1 MSELTQSLGMASLK
15 GKRWTKDTTVKVA
28 IYALLILVTFIT
40 LFPYIWMVLTSFK
53 EKSEAVNTVDF
64 HFFPQVFKID
74 SYLKLADTDPSFLR
88 AMLNTIIIEVTV
100 VPIGTIV
107 SALAAFS
114 FAKMRLPHKRFF
126 LLFLMSGMMVPYAA
140 VLLPQYRVFKAI
152 GWVGT
157 NSFSQLLPLI
167 VPGLFGNV
175 GMMFFFIQYMKSTP
189 SSLIE
194 SARIDGASW
203 LRVFFQ
209 IVLPVIVPAVAA
221 QVIFWF
227 LGIWNDYFAPSI
239 YLSGDWLTLQALI
252 SALND
257 SLSRRA
263 DVPLVMA
270 GATLGSI
277 PMIVI
282 YIFFQ
287 RYFIQSLALT
297 GIKE

>member
-1 MSELTQSLGMASLK
+1 MSQLTLALGSKSRNNPHRAK
-15 GKRWTKDTTVKVA
+15 NVA
-28 IYALLILVTFIT
+28 IKVLIYGILLLFVFIT

-53 EKSEAVNTVDF
+53 DKTEAISVVEF
-64 HFFPQVFKID
+64 HFFPEVFKID
-74 SYLKLADTDPSFLR
+74 SYVKLMDNEPGFLR
-88 AMLNTIIIEVTV
+88 AMLNTVIIEILVI
-100 VPIGTIV
+100 PIGTLV

-140 VLLPQYRVFKAI
+140 VLLPQYRAFQAI
-152 GWVGT
+152 GWTGD
-157 NSFSQLLPLI
+157 SFLSLLPLI

-175 GMMFFFIQYMKSTP
+175 SMMFFFIQYMKSTP
-189 SSLIE
+189 SALIE
-194 SARIDGASW
+194 AARIDGAGW
-203 LRVFFQ
+203 LRVFFNV
-209 IVLPVIVPAVAA
+209 IFPVIIPAVAA

-257 SLSRRA
+257 AMGRRT
-263 DVPLVMA
+263 DITLVMA
-270 GATLGSI
+270 GATLGSL
-277 PMIVI
+277 PMIVL
-282 YIFFQ
+282 YICFQ
-287 RYFIQSLALT
+287 KYFVQSLAMT

>member
-1 MSELTQSLGMASLK
+1 MSQLTLALGSKSKNPHRAK
-15 GKRWTKDTTVKVA
+15 NVTVKVIVYA
-28 IYALLILVTFIT
+28 ILILFVFIT

-53 EKSEAVNTVDF
+53 DKTEAISVVEF
-64 HFFPQVFKID
+64 HFFPEVFKIE
-74 SYLKLADTDPSFLR
+74 SYIKLMDYEPSFLR
-88 AMLNTIIIEVTV
+88 AMLNTIIIEILVI
-100 VPIGTIV
+100 PIGTLV

-140 VLLPQYRVFKAI
+140 VLLPQYRAFRAI
-152 GWVGT
+152 GWTGDT
-157 NSFSQLLPLI
+157 FLSLLPLI

-175 GMMFFFIQYMKSTP
+175 SMMFFFIQYMKSTP
-189 SSLIE
+189 SALIE
-194 SARIDGASW
+194 AARIDGAGW
-203 LRVFFQ
+203 LRVFFNV
-209 IVLPVIVPAVAA
+209 ILPVIIPAVAA

-257 SLSRRA
+257 AMGRRSGIT
-263 DVPLVMA
+263 LVMA
-270 GATLGSI
+270 GATLGSL
-277 PMIVI
+277 PMIVL
-282 YIFFQ
+282 YICFQ
-287 RYFIQSLALT
+287 KYFVQSLAMT